1 VATPAAA
8 AAIPAAAGRLD
19 KSLAKARLFLSLDV
33 WWTAFMKNSREN
45 LSSTR
50 ISDGKVLFVRK
61 MPTRIDLTNLIDH
74 ITDQNQQKSE
84 FEQPA
89 GAEFR

>member
-1 VATPAAA
+1 
-8 AAIPAAAGRLD
+8 
-19 KSLAKARLFLSLDV
+19 
-33 WWTAFMKNSREN
+33 MKNSREN

-74 ITDQNQQKSE
+74 ITDQNKHKSE

>member
-1 VATPAAA
+1 
-8 AAIPAAAGRLD
+8 
-19 KSLAKARLFLSLDV
+19 
-33 WWTAFMKNSREN
+33 MKNSREN

-50 ISDGKVLFVRK
+50 ISDGKVFKAGVEVQMSADYDVLFVRK

-74 ITDQNQQKSE
+74 ITDQNQHKSE